1 MQKCLV
7 IVWECNDKPNW
18 LSLGSEGSDDY
29 FILLCIFRYRTF
41 KKMITMFHCLK
52 AIHLFPKKMQGVQ
65 TEPGDL
71 LSSLC
76 FPEGM
81 SRPKSLTI
89 NHMLPFL
96 GQLLLAF
103 SSAEISQTE
112 VKFQRSPKSVLSHV
126 DSLLQH

>member
-1 MQKCLV
+1 
-7 IVWECNDKPNW
+7 
-18 LSLGSEGSDDY
+18 
-29 FILLCIFRYRTF
+29 
-41 KKMITMFHCLK
+41 MFNCLK

-71 LSSLC
+71 LSLC
-76 FPEGM
+76 FQEGM

-112 VKFQRSPKSVLSHV
+112 VKFQRSPKSVLNHV